1 MFSQS
6 KIWQGTFILLVL
18 SATVLMNFKMYL
30 KRVSFELK
38 KPSSLA
44 LPLLPTLKLEDFLL
58 SHSQF
63 TLLSYKIRRPTGFN
77 TIFSHQLM
85 SFLFHRRLVNK
96 PQPH

>member
-6 KIWQGTFILLVL
+6 RIWQGTFILLVL
-18 SATVLMNFKMYL
+18 SAVVLMSFKMYL
-30 KRVSFELK
+30 MIISFELR

-44 LPLLPTLKLEDFLL
+44 LPLLLTLKLEDFLL
-58 SHSQF
+58 NHSQF

-85 SFLFHRRLVNK
+85 SSLFHRRLVNK
-96 PQPH
+96 PPPH